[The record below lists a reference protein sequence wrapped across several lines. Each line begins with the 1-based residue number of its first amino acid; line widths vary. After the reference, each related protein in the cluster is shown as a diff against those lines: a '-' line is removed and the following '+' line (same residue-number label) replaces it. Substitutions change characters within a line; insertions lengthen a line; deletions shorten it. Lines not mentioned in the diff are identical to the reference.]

1 MSAWLPGPLLPFFHT
16 ARADFR
22 ERVRAPGFLVT
33 LAGVAGC
40 GYFVHTGNIALSL
53 GGVRGVHDSAWIGTL
68 LGVVVTSFLSLAG
81 FYLTKNTLERDRR
94 SGVGEILAASPLSR
108 VSYVFGK
115 AASNFLVLA
124 TLVGLLALSGIA
136 VQLISGEDRTLS
148 PVAFLLPLAALA
160 LPVLALTAAVAVL
173 FESVR
178 WLRGAFGNTVYFFL
192 WTASLTVS
200 MLTPFDV
207 TGLQLVQDSM
217 RQSFAGHIADA
228 NRELSFNVGPQQGD
242 LVARPF
248 AGIDWTAEAL
258 AGRLAWFLAAL
269 ALAGLATLFFRR
281 FEPARDAHRAA
292 KSRSAKPRPGPLSRL
307 PRLPTPQSPFPALV
321 MAELRLALRG
331 LHPAGLLIAAGLIV
345 AALFV
350 PAASVRS
357 VVLPIAWIWPLAVW
371 SPLGTREARA
381 GTGAL
386 VFTSPRPVWFHA
398 AAIWL
403 SGVIVAALA
412 GSGVLARLLLLGDGP
427 GLLAWTAGCLFVP
440 GLAFAVGSWTG
451 SGRAFE
457 ILYLLLWYAGPMD
470 QTPTLDYLGA
480 TAEGPAQGVPLVF
493 LGLTVALLAAAVVG
507 RRRRMVA
514 AA

>member
-1 MSAWLPGPLLPFFHT
+1 MSARALLPFFHT

-22 ERVRAPGFLVT
+22 ERVRAPGFLVI

-108 VSYVFGK
+108 ASYIFGK

-124 TLVGLLALSGIA
+124 TLVGLLALAGIA
-136 VQLISGEDRTLS
+136 VQLISGEDRALS
-148 PVAFLLPLAALA
+148 PVAFIAPLAALA
-160 LPVLALTAAVAVL
+160 LPVLALTAALAVL

-178 WLRGAFGNTVYFFL
+178 WLRGSFGNTVYFFL
-192 WTASLTVS
+192 WSASLPVS

-207 TGLQLVQDSM
+207 TGLQLVQGSM
-217 RQSFAGHIADA
+217 RQSFAGHTADA
-228 NRELSFNVGPQQGD
+228 HRELLFNVGPQQGD

-258 AGRLAWFLAAL
+258 AGRLAWVLAAL

-281 FEPARDAHRAA
+281 FEPAREAHRTA
-292 KSRSAKPRPGPLSRL
+292 KVRQTEPRLSRWL
-307 PRLPTPQSPFPALV
+307 PRFPTPLSPFPALV

-331 LHPAGLLIAAGLIV
+331 LHPAVLLVAAGLIV

-350 PAASVRS
+350 PAGSVRS
-357 VVLPIAWIWPLAVW
+357 IILPIAWIWPLAIW

-381 GTGAL
+381 GTEAL
-386 VFTSPRPVWFHA
+386 VFSGPRPVWFHA

-440 GLAFAVGSWTG
+440 GLAFALGSWTG
-451 SGRAFE
+451 SNRAFE
-457 ILYLLLWYAGPMD
+457 IVYLLLWYIGPMNH
-470 QTPTLDYLGA
+470 TPALDYLGA

-493 LGLTVALLAAAVVG
+493 LALTAALLAAAVVG
-507 RRRRMVA
+507 RRRRMVV
-514 AA
+514 